1 MSEMSASKR
10 LQHLLPNTLIT
21 GLAAFVTWLSFTQE
35 PAAAY
40 LFPRLISVFMLVM
53 AVWSLGRAVLGMSRV
68 GTGLSAQTALNLA
81 PGVALILIYVF
92 WAAKTLGFYT
102 ASTAAFLLL
111 FTIYDPAPIISL
123 RGWIKRI
130 VITAGFMAV
139 IYALFTVLL
148 KVQVPRGMFL

>member
-1 MSEMSASKR
+1 MSQMSPAKR
-10 LQHLLPNTLIT
+10 IQHLAPNVIVTA
-21 GLAAFVTWLSFTQE
+21 LAAVVTWISFTQE
-35 PAAAY
+35 PAEAY

-53 AVWSLGRAVLGMSRV
+53 ALWSLARAVLGLSRV

-111 FTIYDPAPIISL
+111 FTIYDPTPVTNL
-123 RGWIKRI
+123 RGWVKRI
-130 VITAGFMAV
+130 VITAAFMAV
-139 IYALFTVLL
+139 MYALFTLLL
-148 KVQVPRGMFL
+148 KVQMPRGLYL

>member
-1 MSEMSASKR
+1 MSQMSTAKR
-10 LQHLLPNTLIT
+10 IQHLAPNAIVTA
-21 GLAAFVTWLSFTQE
+21 LAAIVTWISFTQE

-53 AVWSLGRAVLGMSRV
+53 ALWSLTRAVLGISRV
-68 GTGLSAQTALNLA
+68 GTGLTAQTAINLA
-81 PGVALILIYVF
+81 PGVALIFVYVF

-111 FTIYDPAPIISL
+111 FTIYDPTPVTNL

-130 VITAGFMAV
+130 VITAAFMAV
-139 IYALFTVLL
+139 IYALFTILL
-148 KVQVPRGMFL
+148 KVQMPRGLYL